1 MCCDGRAYDF
11 SNQDRVIGTW
21 TEIWKCLCLDLAQGE
36 HEQGAEAAAGP
47 QCLCPL
53 MAGFGQR
60 DKSTFTRQQQLA
72 GRPRVSVCP
81 GCRAAPQ
88 GHYRWVCPKGSRC
101 LGNGTRER
109 TACSQLVPAA
119 SPQGTPRRDP
129 PHQTRWEKGV
139 STAELSAWKFGGAWA
154 KDACAVWVL
163 PLLRLYLS
171 VLKGRMA
178 RAHWTSCCS
187 YIYFMLSL
195 FCLFPFFIF
204 LVALQ
209 TLTWRPNYPCLSWS
223 FLSLLLC
230 TSSSEWDLVCRILGT
245 PIKQGLLTLL
255 YKLVDI
261 DTYTHFEHSLWASGP
276 AFSSSVCG
284 QKCWVQKMDLTN
296 LICKSWCLSP
306 LEIWIQSLSHP
317 SKPEQHP
324 GSNSIWEIWLKKGLK
339 NSWTRTFDKG
349 LEW

>member
-72 GRPRVSVCP
+72 SRPRVSVCP

-163 PLLRLYLS
+163 PLLRFYLS

-178 RAHWTSCCS
+178 RAHGTSCCS
-187 YIYFMLSL
+187 TFTSCCPCSACSLSL
-195 FCLFPFFIF
+195 FSWWHFKPWPGDQTIHVFHGPFSHSCCVQAPQSGISS
-204 LVALQ
+204 AESWEPQ
-209 TLTWRPNYPCLSWS
+209 SSRDYWPC
-223 FLSLLLC
+223 F
-230 TSSSEWDLVCRILGT
+230 
-245 PIKQGLLTLL
+245 
-255 YKLVDI
+255 
-261 DTYTHFEHSLWASGP
+261 
-276 AFSSSVCG
+276 
-284 QKCWVQKMDLTN
+284 TN
-296 LICKSWCLSP
+296 
-306 LEIWIQSLSHP
+306 
-317 SKPEQHP
+317 
-324 GSNSIWEIWLKKGLK
+324 
-339 NSWTRTFDKG
+339 
-349 LEW
+349 

>member
-1 MCCDGRAYDF
+1 MNWNLKMSLPWSGSGRTRAGCWGCCRTSVSLSTNGR
-11 SNQDRVIGTW
+11 VW
-21 TEIWKCLCLDLAQGE
+21 TEGQKHIHQAAAISKQTQSVRLSWLQGCSPGSLQMSVSKRQQMFGEWHTGENSLFPACPCCQPTGHTQERSPSPNTVGKGCQHCRAECLEVWRCLSKGCLCSLNSSTP
-36 HEQGAEAAAGP
+36 EA
-47 QCLCPL
+47 
-53 MAGFGQR
+53 
-60 DKSTFTRQQQLA
+60 
-72 GRPRVSVCP
+72 
-81 GCRAAPQ
+81 
-88 GHYRWVCPKGSRC
+88 
-101 LGNGTRER
+101 
-109 TACSQLVPAA
+109 
-119 SPQGTPRRDP
+119 
-129 PHQTRWEKGV
+129 
-139 STAELSAWKFGGAWA
+139 
-154 KDACAVWVL
+154 
-163 PLLRLYLS
+163 LS
-171 VLKGRMA
+171 VLKGRTA

-209 TLTWRPNYPCLSWS
+209 TLTWTKPNYPCLSWS

-261 DTYTHFEHSLWASGP
+261 DTYIHFEHSLWASGP

-296 LICKSWCLSP
+296 LICRSWCLSP

-339 NSWTRTFDKG
+339 NGWTRTFDKG